1 MRHQHLSALLAIG
14 LTMSALEAGSASII
28 PASRAG
34 TDAAAPSA
42 QSAAQTPGSGANDP
56 AGTPAPNPPAG
67 GPAPTVTGGGPDY
80 TISQAVSDRAQ
91 LDTIAFDALG
101 FLTGNVGADSFF
113 PPGKVADFF
122 GFQYLRDNDPS
133 HMGHAT
139 DFLTSAAFNVLTD
152 LTSAQRQQLIALATS
167 QVASIKAFAT
177 DRFVLIAAFNRLR
190 DGDLPAGTTGLS
202 EAEVKSYSAAL
213 YALDDQLSL
222 ARARVYGAILDT
234 LSATQRA
241 YLDAM
246 VGKGMTT
253 WPTATQPPD
262 LYGLTPDVQVA
273 VMTYASDMFSW
284 YAGSAAAD
292 TYFCPERHGAYF
304 GSFFLKDAPAVGNVD
319 YSIST
324 TLTGDLGSALLSK
337 LTSAQARLITEL
349 VTTQRPYLTKIVAT
363 RQAIVAQ
370 LLKIRSGRSA
380 SSATVA
386 SLERTYGEL
395 DGAISYQYATAFA
408 AVAKTLTSA
417 QRTQLMAM
425 RTELD
430 GSTLASASGAYLYS
444 TPIATP
450 AIPDTD
456 FLFR

>member
-1 MRHQHLSALLAIG
+1 MRHQRLTALLAMG
-14 LTMSALEAGSASII
+14 FTASVLAAGSMWTT
-28 PASRAG
+28 PAANAA
-34 TDAAAPSA
+34 TAAAAPSA
-42 QSAAQTPGSGANDP
+42 APTPGSGAGGP
-56 AGTPAPNPPAG
+56 AGALAPNPPGG
-67 GPAPTVTGGGPDY
+67 GPATTASSEPAY

-139 DFLTSAAFNVLTD
+139 DFLTSAAFNMLTD
-152 LTSAQRQQLIALATS
+152 LTSAQRQQLITLATS
-167 QVASIKAFAT
+167 QVANINAFAT
-177 DRFVLIAAFNRLR
+177 DRFVLLAAFNRLR
-190 DGDLPAGTTGLS
+190 DGELPAGTTGLS
-202 EAEVKSYSAAL
+202 ETAVKSYSATL
-213 YALDDQLSL
+213 YALDDQLSF
-222 ARARVYGAILDT
+222 ARARVYGAILEKLT
-234 LSATQRA
+234 STQRT

-246 VGKGMTT
+246 VGTGMTS
-253 WPTATQPPD
+253 WPTATQPPE
-262 LYGLTPDVQVA
+262 LHGLTPDVHVA

-324 TLTGDLGSALLSK
+324 TLTGDMGSALLSK
-337 LTSAQARLITEL
+337 LTSTQAMRITNL
-349 VTTQRPYLTKIVAT
+349 VNTQRPYLTRIVAT

-370 LLKIRSGRSA
+370 LLKFKSGGSA

-386 SLERTYGEL
+386 DLERTYGEL

-408 AVAKTLTSA
+408 AVAQTLTA
-417 QRTQLMAM
+417 TQRTQLMAM

-430 GSTLASASGAYLYS
+430 GSTLATVSGAYLYS
-444 TPIATP
+444 TPIAMP
-450 AIPDTD
+450 AIPNTD
-456 FLFR
+456 FLFGSANK